1 MKKRNLYLTIIIASI
16 IGLLIASYLTYNHY
30 GNQIILCDVNGK
42 NSCHDVLNGP
52 YSELFFNIPN
62 SLIGALGFLLF
73 GSLGYLGL
81 KDYKVKEINRL
92 LLIFSSISLIFILY
106 LAYLI
111 FFVIYS
117 FCIYCFTTWILV
129 IIIFICSILLNKK

>member
-1 MKKRNLYLTIIIASI
+1 MKNKTLYLTIIIVSI
-16 IGLLIASYLTYNHY
+16 IGLLIASYLTYTHY
-30 GNQIILCDVNGK
+30 QQQIIFCDINSI
-42 NSCHDVLNGP
+42 NSCHNVLNGP

-62 SLIGALGFLLF
+62 SLIGALGFLLL
-73 GSLGYLGL
+73 GILGYLGL
-81 KDYKVKEINRL
+81 RNYKKEINKL

-111 FFVIYS
+111 FFVIHS